1 MNDSLANISISY
13 SEEFAV
19 KFSEEI
25 NLIYVNN
32 NTIFLEEKKG
42 NQCKWW
48 W

>member
-1 MNDSLANISISY
+1 MISLCKYFNLHY

-32 NTIFLEEKKG
+32 NAIFLEEKKESM
-42 NQCKWW
+42 
-48 W
+48 